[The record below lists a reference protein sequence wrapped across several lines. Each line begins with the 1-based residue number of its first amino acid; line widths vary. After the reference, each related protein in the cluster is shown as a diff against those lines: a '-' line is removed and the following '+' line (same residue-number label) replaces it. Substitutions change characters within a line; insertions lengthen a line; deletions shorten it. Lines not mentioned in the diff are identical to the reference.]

1 MSKYIIFVL
10 LIVITAAL
18 YAVDKHIPADS
29 LYQTIIITK
38 EDAKELKLFS
48 QYNGFVQARLLLEA
62 DDDYYFEII
71 YSDEQGLVVTKE
83 HISAAEF
90 EQLQIRLDDYFSSKT
105 DTINKEGHFRLILG
119 YTYLTLGMYAPS
131 ISTNLNLDGEVA
143 VGLYLLDSGLM
154 LGCLLYATKDAEILN
169 ADADLSVKMANRG
182 LLHGFLITR
191 MIDKNMDTESL
202 TIMSAVSIGE
212 GYLGYKYSKKHN
224 LTEGQAN
231 AIILYH
237 DYVGSHYTGLA
248 ISVNAFES
256 DKNIALV
263 SSTALASLYSG
274 LYYGRLM
281 SNKIDFTKGDAIVAR
296 TTWNMYGLGSIA
308 MSQLADLNR
317 TQGSL
322 LYVLMSTIGMK
333 HGEILAQNN
342 EFSTSYGNYLALST
356 VSGALMGGGLSY
368 LFNFDKHLP
377 LSSLGSIAGYYLYSK
392 NHTQSSKPEKTNTSF
407 NTSFNPFSYETKQ
420 PMLYFEYR
428 F

>member
-154 LGCLLYATKDAEILN
+154 LGC
-169 ADADLSVKMANRG
+169 
-182 LLHGFLITR
+182 
-191 MIDKNMDTESL
+191 
-202 TIMSAVSIGE
+202 
-212 GYLGYKYSKKHN
+212 
-224 LTEGQAN
+224 
-231 AIILYH
+231 
-237 DYVGSHYTGLA
+237 
-248 ISVNAFES
+248 
-256 DKNIALV
+256 
-263 SSTALASLYSG
+263 
-274 LYYGRLM
+274 
-281 SNKIDFTKGDAIVAR
+281 
-296 TTWNMYGLGSIA
+296 
-308 MSQLADLNR
+308 
-317 TQGSL
+317 
-322 LYVLMSTIGMK
+322 
-333 HGEILAQNN
+333 
-342 EFSTSYGNYLALST
+342 
-356 VSGALMGGGLSY
+356 
-368 LFNFDKHLP
+368 
-377 LSSLGSIAGYYLYSK
+377 
-392 NHTQSSKPEKTNTSF
+392 
-407 NTSFNPFSYETKQ
+407 
-420 PMLYFEYR
+420 
-428 F
+428 